1 MCYRAEFGHSALKG
15 VGKPQNWGAL
25 ELCCLGMGAVS
36 LPKIHAP
43 PHIKFG
49 SFCDKRVYR
58 GVCIN
63 RKKGTPSGWKLG

>member
-25 ELCCLGMGAVS
+25 EHCCLGMGAVS

-43 PHIKFG
+43 PPHQI
-49 SFCDKRVYR
+49 
-58 GVCIN
+58 
-63 RKKGTPSGWKLG
+63 W